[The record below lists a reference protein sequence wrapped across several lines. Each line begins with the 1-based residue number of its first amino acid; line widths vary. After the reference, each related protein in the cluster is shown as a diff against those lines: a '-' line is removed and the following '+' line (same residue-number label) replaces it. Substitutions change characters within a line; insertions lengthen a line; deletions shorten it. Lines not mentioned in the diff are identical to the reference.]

1 MNHSIRIVN
10 VQAPSCHAVEG
21 TQTRGS
27 WNFSDR
33 LGWQVCTVSL
43 PAHTYAH
50 GTASRPLGAGRNY
63 KSSVVNHRGTSRP
76 TLRKCRLLEILNVH
90 FATITRTDMLV
101 GEDDEG
107 AQDPLVPVY
116 NYTLGAISEI
126 ILFAPK
132 QFSGI
137 TSRSRTSALTTRAF
151 WTPSG
156 SCRIGVALMTPS
168 SAYPS

>member
-1 MNHSIRIVN
+1 
-10 VQAPSCHAVEG
+10 
-21 TQTRGS
+21 
-27 WNFSDR
+27 
-33 LGWQVCTVSL
+33 
-43 PAHTYAH
+43 
-50 GTASRPLGAGRNY
+50 
-63 KSSVVNHRGTSRP
+63 
-76 TLRKCRLLEILNVH
+76 
-90 FATITRTDMLV
+90 MLV